1 MLLAALVPALAA
13 ATALSLWRPSLAL
26 RIWIALL
33 PVQLDTGGSLGLR
46 LAPADVLLAGM
57 IVAILARKLPHR
69 RLSLRVDAVLVVALL
84 LLVWLVLS
92 LPQTVAELGYVPR
105 SVLVN
110 KLVGFALLAAVYW
123 MTLESHSTAKEA
135 IKALDWYRTAGSLW
149 NLVGIGAFTIWQRFG
164 VLSPFVY
171 GGTRLCGL
179 LVDPNAYGGFLVSVF
194 MLEITRLSHGIRSWT
209 VTAANVGVLF
219 YGILLTSS
227 RSSWLALVLGVAGL
241 FFVLR
246 GRARIRL
253 VVTGVFLA
261 AEVALHFIVLSPSSW
276 ELATRTPQVEAR
288 VSLIEEATSAVSSSP
303 IQGIGLGVFPT
314 RPGSGGLI
322 VHSTYFWLLAE
333 TGIPGLVLLLLV
345 LGLIFWQ
352 CRKSLQLGG
361 AVVQLPATALSAA
374 VVAWLGLMVGIE
386 ALYQRHFWFL
396 AALLGSLYLWVLR
409 ESKATQPEIR

>member
-179 LVDPNAYGGFLVSVF
+179 LVDPNAYRGHHNAVTFVFGPHTTSITTVQWPSRSVYCLPMDYVTSREIVSVTF
-194 MLEITRLSHGIRSWT
+194 AENGAKTGSTSGAHISGVPSRMNF
-209 VTAANVGVLF
+209 AN
-219 YGILLTSS
+219 
-227 RSSWLALVLGVAGL
+227 A
-241 FFVLR
+241 
-246 GRARIRL
+246 
-253 VVTGVFLA
+253 
-261 AEVALHFIVLSPSSW
+261 P
-276 ELATRTPQVEAR
+276 
-288 VSLIEEATSAVSSSP
+288 
-303 IQGIGLGVFPT
+303 
-314 RPGSGGLI
+314 
-322 VHSTYFWLLAE
+322 
-333 TGIPGLVLLLLV
+333 
-345 LGLIFWQ
+345 
-352 CRKSLQLGG
+352 
-361 AVVQLPATALSAA
+361 
-374 VVAWLGLMVGIE
+374 
-386 ALYQRHFWFL
+386 
-396 AALLGSLYLWVLR
+396 
-409 ESKATQPEIR
+409 